1 MSDTAVSHDSADLHH
16 IDDVKVGT
24 IVYYG
29 FLSVAITVLTVMLLH
44 ALYVWSTAAQV
55 RKKSLEYDPEHALA
69 ATLNAQQE
77 SKLEAAP
84 HWYDEEKTMVAIPLE
99 RAMELTIA
107 EFGGTVADESAEPKA
122 EVPAAGKEAFD
133 TPAEPEVEGEGTHD
147 ATTTE

>member
-1 MSDTAVSHDSADLHH
+1 MSDSAGSHDAADLHH
-16 IDDVKVGT
+16 VDDVKVGN

-29 FLSVAITVLTVMLLH
+29 FLSVAITVLVVMLLH

-55 RKKSLEYDPEHALA
+55 RKKSLEYDPEHTLA

-77 SKLEAAP
+77 SQLEAAP

-107 EFGGTVADESAEPKA
+107 EYGGTVNAASEGES